1 MCVFLIFMF
10 KILGVFFLSKAV
22 QEVPSFLIFNIQE
35 NSSDMQDSIRN
46 LQRISMYSAIHLH
59 QHFMIC
65 HYVVSL
71 CSCLLQT
78 VSVELQTSWRSPED
92 WSHDGGVC
100 LQVLPM
106 QSWRLPIHRYH
117 THTHTHTH
125 RRRSTY
131 MNQNQTDSPGKTP
144 RTSQTTSVSDRC
156 FSPQHTAQL
165 DLFGLY
171 KSLACGQN
179 VGDFPE
185 RLTNMS
191 PL

>member
-1 MCVFLIFMF
+1 
-10 KILGVFFLSKAV
+10 
-22 QEVPSFLIFNIQE
+22 
-35 NSSDMQDSIRN
+35 MQDSIRN

-59 QHFMIC
+59 QYFMIC

-117 THTHTHTH
+117 THTYT
-125 RRRSTY
+125 
-131 MNQNQTDSPGKTP
+131 QTPQHIHESE
-144 RTSQTTSVSDRC
+144 SDRQSRKDTMDQPDHLSVRSMLLPSAHSSAGPVRVVQILSMWPKRWRFSWKTDEYEPPLMTHVC
-156 FSPQHTAQL
+156 FYRIL
-165 DLFGLY
+165 RFIFLFSSILTEP
-171 KSLACGQN
+171 AVCG
-179 VGDFPE
+179 
-185 RLTNMS
+185 
-191 PL
+191 